1 MAQVRRFTPDEM
13 AEIRDRYRNAANPKK
28 QIGIL
33 SDLYD
38 CAEQD
43 IQQALGLPV
52 TPANPKPKPKPKP
65 NPKPSKGI
73 KQKRAYVKWQKDQV
87 AQLCELYEKGYK
99 LVDIAD
105 MLGIPLERVKKK
117 VFNMGAAGQLTL
129 RSHQKPKPSKAEAE
143 TKPKVPSGQTA
154 PPEQAVTASGDEQR
168 SSNEYTLLQ
177 DFFSRLEKL
186 PNGSDRS
193 LPTVPQALAELDQ
206 LLARA
211 AALTH
216 ALRVLAEKGGGA

>member
-1 MAQVRRFTPDEM
+1 MRTFLPDEM
-13 AEIRDRYRNAANPKK
+13 ADIRESYRNAANPAK
-28 QIGIL
+28 QVGIL
-33 SDLYD
+33 ADLYA
-38 CAEQD
+38 CAPQD
-43 IQQALGLPV
+43 IQRALGFPV
-52 TPANPKPKPKPKP
+52 TPPAEKPTAPRKK
-65 NPKPSKGI
+65 
-73 KQKRAYVKWQKDQV
+73 KQTRVSRVRWQPEQV
-87 AQLCELYEKGYK
+87 ARLRELYESGHK

-129 RSHQKPKPSKAEAE
+129 RSHQKPKPPKAEAE
-143 TKPKVPSGQTA
+143 TKPKVPSEQTA
-154 PPEQAVTASGDEQR
+154 PPEQAMTSSGDEQR
-168 SSNEYTLLQ
+168 SSDEYTLLQ

-193 LPTVPQALAELDQ
+193 LPTVPQALAELEQ

-216 ALRVLAEKGGGA
+216 ALRVLAEKGGGAP

>member
-13 AEIRDRYRNAANPKK
+13 AEIRDSYRNAANPKK

-52 TPANPKPKPKPKP
+52 TPANPKPNPNPK
-65 NPKPSKGI
+65 PKPSKGI
-73 KQKRAYVKWQKDQV
+73 KQKRAYVQWQKDQV
-87 AQLCELYEKGYK
+87 IRLRELYEQGYK

-105 MLGIPLERVKKK
+105 MLGIPLERVQKK

-129 RSHQKPKPSKAEAE
+129 RSHQRPKPPKAEAE
-143 TKPKVPSGQTA
+143 TKPKVPPEQTV

-193 LPTVPQALAELDQ
+193 LPTVPQALAELEQ

-216 ALRVLAEKGGGA
+216 ALRVLSEKGGGA